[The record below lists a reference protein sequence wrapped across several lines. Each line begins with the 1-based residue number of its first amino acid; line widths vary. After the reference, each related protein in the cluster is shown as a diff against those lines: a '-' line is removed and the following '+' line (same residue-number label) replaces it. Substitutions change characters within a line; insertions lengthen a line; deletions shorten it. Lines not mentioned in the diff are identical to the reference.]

1 MYFNYWENPNSW
13 KGESLMDV
21 KQIKLDYFNYITE
34 NTKFIESKSN
44 SLEVV
49 TPFIDSFGD
58 GISFVII
65 QNNHHYTLTDQGFTI
80 WNLQNDG
87 INLME
92 KSSNH
97 YQTLQ
102 SYLNY
107 FGFSLVNENI
117 QKDIDENN
125 LPQAI
130 HDMTHLLIH
139 LYGLILVN
147 EP

>member
-1 MYFNYWENPNSW
+1 
-13 KGESLMDV
+13 MDV

-58 GISFVII
+58 GISFVIVQQDNRFI
-65 QNNHHYTLTDQGFTI
+65 VTDQGFTV
-80 WNLQNDG
+80 WNLKNHGLD
-87 INLME
+87 LME
-92 KSSNH
+92 KRSSRH
-97 YQTLQ
+97 QILQ
-102 SYLNY
+102 SYLNN

-117 QKDIDENN
+117 QKDVDENN
-125 LPQAI
+125 LPQTI
-130 HDMTHLLIH
+130 HDMTQLLIH

>member
-1 MYFNYWENPNSW
+1 
-13 KGESLMDV
+13 MDV
-21 KQIKLDYFNYITE
+21 QQIKLDYFNYITE
-34 NTKFIESKSN
+34 YTKFIESSSN
-44 SLEVV
+44 SLEIV

-58 GISFVII
+58 GISFVIV
-65 QNNHHYTLTDQGFTI
+65 QHDNHFTITDQGFTI
-80 WNLQNDG
+80 WNLKNHGLD
-87 INLME
+87 LME
-92 KSSNH
+92 KRSSR
-97 YQTLQ
+97 YQILQ

-117 QKDIDENN
+117 QKDVDENN

-130 HDMTHLLIH
+130 HDMTQLLIH

>member
-1 MYFNYWENPNSW
+1 
-13 KGESLMDV
+13 MDV
-21 KQIKLDYFNYITE
+21 KQIKSDYFNFISE

-58 GISFVII
+58 GISFVIV
-65 QNNHHYTLTDQGFTI
+65 QHDNRFTVTDQGFTI
-80 WNLQNDG
+80 WNLKNHGLD
-87 INLME
+87 LDE
-92 KSSNH
+92 KHSDYH
-97 YQTLQ
+97 QKLQ

-117 QKDIDENN
+117 QKVVDEKN
-125 LPQAI
+125 LPQTI
-130 HDMTHLLIH
+130 HDMTQLLIH
-139 LYGLILVN
+139 LYGLMLVD

>member
-1 MYFNYWENPNSW
+1 
-13 KGESLMDV
+13 MDL
-21 KQIKLDYFNYITE
+21 QRIKLDYFNYITE
-34 NTKFIESKSN
+34 YTKFIESKSN
-44 SLEVV
+44 SFEVV

-58 GISFVII
+58 GISFVIVQ
-65 QNNHHYTLTDQGFTI
+65 QNNRFTVTDQGFTI
-80 WNLQNDG
+80 WNLKNQGLDLKG
-87 INLME
+87 
-92 KSSNH
+92 KH
-97 YQTLQ
+97 FDYHKKLQ
-102 SYLNY
+102 SYLKY

-130 HDMTHLLIH
+130 HDMTQLLIH

>member
-1 MYFNYWENPNSW
+1 
-13 KGESLMDV
+13 MDV
-21 KQIKLDYFNYITE
+21 KQIKSDYFNFISE

-58 GISFVII
+58 GISFVIV
-65 QNNHHYTLTDQGFTI
+65 QYDNHFTVTDQGFTI
-80 WNLQNDG
+80 WNLKNQGLDLNGKRSDYHQ
-87 INLME
+87 
-92 KSSNH
+92 K
-97 YQTLQ
+97 LQ

-107 FGFSLVNENI
+107 VGFSLVNENI
-117 QKDIDENN
+117 QKVVDEKN

-130 HDMTHLLIH
+130 HDMTQLLIH
-139 LYGLILVN
+139 LYGLMLVD

>member
-1 MYFNYWENPNSW
+1 
-13 KGESLMDV
+13 MDV
-21 KQIKLDYFNYITE
+21 QRIKLDYFNYVTE

-58 GISFVII
+58 GISFVIV
-65 QNNHHYTLTDQGFTI
+65 QHDNYFTVTDRGFTI
-80 WNLQNDG
+80 LNLKNYGLDLKGKHSDYHQ
-87 INLME
+87 
-92 KSSNH
+92 K
-97 YQTLQ
+97 LQ

-130 HDMTHLLIH
+130 HDMTQLLIH